1 VAWHPPNLVVAA
13 GPGGQRRTLVRSH
26 SHTHALPGVAGLV
39 AQVDGPCSQEASRS
53 RRYQSTIRLS
63 PREPY
68 TARMTRILVVDD
80 DNILLATL
88 GRYLAPL
95 APVDQVATAQ
105 DARHMVAR
113 HRYDVVVMDLHVG
126 HDDGIDIVQH
136 LLAEQPH
143 AVRAVVFHT
152 GDHTHPA
159 APFDVPVPHVLVHKC
174 DLTSLHGAVAA
185 RLRR

>member
-1 VAWHPPNLVVAA
+1 
-13 GPGGQRRTLVRSH
+13 
-26 SHTHALPGVAGLV
+26 
-39 AQVDGPCSQEASRS
+39 
-53 RRYQSTIRLS
+53 
-63 PREPY
+63 
-68 TARMTRILVVDD
+68 MTRILVVDD
-80 DNILLATL
+80 DLMLLTAL

-95 APVDQVATAQ
+95 AAVDQVATAQ
-105 DARHMVAR
+105 EARHMVAR

-126 HDDGIDIVQH
+126 RDDGIDIVQH

-143 AVRAVVFHT
+143 AVHSVVFHT

-159 APFDVPVPHVLVHKC
+159 APFDVPVPHVLVHKG